1 MVNLK
6 CLGVNWYSAVLY
18 FHSMKPFR
26 PIIPF
31 ILCMFC
37 CVNPMTSQPLIFSSD
52 TAVQASCEHS
62 PMSFESHWIYNNTD
76 EDIVLKWQR
85 TYYQHPDE
93 SYYLMIINGGQ
104 YPYFSS
110 QGTTNLYAHDSIF
123 IIFDCWREMFV
134 PGDSVIVQIIVYD
147 QAEGMNEA
155 QTLTMIQYCPLQ
167 TGNTETQNEIQLRVF
182 PNPVYQEATIYIP
195 ETKQISLI
203 DLYSLTGKHVR
214 QIPVTESEIS
224 FSRDDLPGGMYI
236 LTAVKDGRTVWMTKV
251 VLIE

>member
-1 MVNLK
+1 MNHIRL
-6 CLGVNWYSAVLY
+6 LLPLFLVL
-18 FHSMKPFR
+18 
-26 PIIPF
+26 I
-31 ILCMFC
+31 C
-37 CVNPMTSQPLIFSSD
+37 CTNPVYSQPLIFSGD
-52 TAVQASCEHS
+52 TAEQVSCEQY

-134 PGDSVIVQIIVYD
+134 PGDSVVVQIIVYD
-147 QAEGMNEA
+147 QAEGMNGA

-167 TGNTETQNEIQLRVF
+167 TSNTETQNEIQLRVF
-182 PNPVYQEATIYIP
+182 PNPVYHEAMIYLP
-195 ETKQISLI
+195 ETNRANRLA
-203 DLYSLTGKHVR
+203 LYSLSGIIVR
-214 QIPVTESEIS
+214 QIAVTNNEIN
-224 FSRDDLPGGMYI
+224 FPTDGLPGGMYFLGTMEGNR
-236 LTAVKDGRTVWMTKV
+236 LTGMTRLV
-251 VLIE
+251 IAE